1 MAQTATTGNLENAQ
15 RIIISSA
22 RYTEEH
28 NAPALALIEQFS
40 LPKGAKQVTVP
51 KVGQMSMSDLTDGQD
66 IIDEEDIG
74 MTTVDLTASEVGA
87 KVILTDKLVR
97 QSAPNVFSMIGRQLG
112 DGMARKKDTDVIAL
126 WSSLNG
132 GTVLG
137 GDNQEMNAA
146 NTHAVISNAKANKF
160 GNQLYLIHHPNAVAA
175 LSKESATIAGTAGG
189 ELSNGWSV
197 DLLKNFYSGL
207 RPINNV
213 PIFEDGNIEK
223 AANDSG
229 YGVIADKGAMA
240 ALTSVDT
247 RTERQRD
254 ASLRATEVVM
264 TADYGV
270 FELDDT
276 RGAAI
281 QFEMG
286 DLSTSQELTERGDSW
301 QE

>member
-15 RIIISSA
+15 RIIIAAS

-40 LPKGAKQVTVP
+40 LPKGSKQVTVP
-51 KVGQMSMSDLTDGQD
+51 KVGQMTMSDLVDGQD
-66 IIDEEDIG
+66 IIDEEEIG

-97 QSAPNVFSMIGRQLG
+97 QSADNVFSMIGRQLG

-126 WSSLNG
+126 WPNLNG

-137 GDNQEMNAA
+137 ADGRDMNTA

-160 GNQLYLIHHPNAVAA
+160 GNQLYLIHHPNAVAT
-175 LSKESATIAGTAGG
+175 LSKQSATTADTAAAAGLT
-189 ELSNGWSV
+189 SGWSV
-197 DLLKNFYSGL
+197 DLLQNFYSGL
-207 RPINNV
+207 RPINGV
-213 PIFEDGNIEK
+213 SIFEDGNIEK
-223 AANDSG
+223 VASVDSG
-229 YGVIADKGAMA
+229 YGVIADKTAMA

-270 FELDDT
+270 FELDDS

-281 QFEMG
+281 QFEIG
-286 DLSTSQELTERGDSW
+286 DLSTS
-301 QE
+301 

>member
-15 RIIISSA
+15 RIIIAAS

-40 LPKGAKQVTVP
+40 LPKGSKQVTVP
-51 KVGQMSMSDLTDGQD
+51 KVGQMTMSDLVDGQD
-66 IIDEEDIG
+66 IIDEEEIG

-97 QSAPNVFSMIGRQLG
+97 QAADNVFSMIGRQLG

-126 WSSLNG
+126 WPSLNG

-137 GDNQEMNAA
+137 ADGRDMNTA

-160 GNQLYLIHHPNAVAA
+160 GNQLYLIHHPNAVAT
-175 LSKESATIAGTAGG
+175 LSKQSATTADTAAAAGLT
-189 ELSNGWSV
+189 SGWSV
-197 DLLKNFYSGL
+197 DLLQNFYSGL
-207 RPINNV
+207 RPINGV
-213 PIFEDGNIEK
+213 SIFEDGNIEK
-223 AANDSG
+223 VASVDSG
-229 YGVIADKGAMA
+229 YGVIADKTAMA

-270 FELDDT
+270 FELDDS

-281 QFEMG
+281 QFEIG
-286 DLSTSQELTERGDSW
+286 DLSTS
-301 QE
+301 